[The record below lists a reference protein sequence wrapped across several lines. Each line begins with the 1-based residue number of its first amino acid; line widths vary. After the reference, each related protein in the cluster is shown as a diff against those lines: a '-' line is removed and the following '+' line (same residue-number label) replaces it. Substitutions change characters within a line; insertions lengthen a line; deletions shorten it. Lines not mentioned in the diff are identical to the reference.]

1 MSADP
6 LDPLL
11 RRPGSCAVLLD
22 VDGTLAP
29 IVPHP
34 AEAAVPP
41 ATLRLIARAVTRFAL
56 VGCVSGRLAQDAA
69 RLVPVPGVVF
79 SGNHGL
85 EQLDGDALHV
95 VPEVEPYLG
104 DVRDVVRV
112 LTPVAAGAGA
122 WIEDKG
128 ATLAVHYRQAPDP
141 VHARTVLEERGVP
154 LVAEHGLESRFGR
167 MVMEVRPPVPIDK
180 GAAVRRLLR
189 GRRIERSLYAGDDR
203 TDIDAFRV
211 VDVPV
216 AVRSPEAP
224 PELEAAALLVV
235 DGPAGVQELLARLV
249 GE

>member
-1 MSADP
+1 
-6 LDPLL
+6 
-11 RRPGSCAVLLD
+11 
-22 VDGTLAP
+22 
-29 IVPHP
+29 
-34 AEAAVPP
+34 
-41 ATLRLIARAVTRFAL
+41 
-56 VGCVSGRLAQDAA
+56 
-69 RLVPVPGVVF
+69 
-79 SGNHGL
+79 
-85 EQLDGDALHV
+85 
-95 VPEVEPYLG
+95 VEPYLG

-141 VHARTVLEERGVP
+141 VHARAVLEERGVP

-216 AVRSPEAP
+216 AVRSARGAARARGGRAP
-224 PELEAAALLVV
+224 RRRRPRRRAGAAR
-235 DGPAGVQELLARLV
+235 PPRRGVRPDRPISEGRGAA
-249 GE
+249 